1 MGIVSPAV
9 SDAPSDNPQTPSQLT
24 LWYSQP
30 GNNPE
35 NDGMAIGNGR
45 LGALVLGGYPKDEM
59 VFNEDSL
66 WTGGLDPSSDY
77 NKMGAYEKFGDVTI
91 NFDNAGAVSQYR
103 RSLDLTTAVA
113 SVNYVADGV
122 TYHRE
127 SFASH
132 PDNTIISRLTADRPH
147 SYSGTITL
155 NDGHT
160 GTISTDGN
168 AIVDSGRLP
177 NGEMYEARLAV
188 SADGGQLTVVG
199 TSIRFQGCT
208 SLIMVLGAATNY
220 VMDPTRRFLGND
232 PHERVKADVAAA
244 SAKSYDDLK
253 AAHIADYKSLFDR
266 VTIDLGSSTAEQQA
280 MPTNFRRTKD
290 GHGDD
295 PALESLL
302 FQYGRYLLIADSR
315 PGSLPANLNGLWC
328 DNHIICHCD
337 YHTNINIQMCYWPA
351 EVANLSECHMPFFD
365 LTDSQ
370 LPDWRTF
377 TAEDDKEYNAS
388 IPEDKVRGFD
398 IRTSHNIWGGQ
409 GWLPNRGAN
418 AWYCLHYWEHYAFTG
433 DTEFLKNRAYPIM
446 KEVCQYWQDHLKTLP
461 DGRLV
466 VPKGWSPEQPTGP
479 LDGTSYQ
486 QELVYNLFTNY
497 MAASDI
503 LGVDADYRKTISD
516 LRDKLLVP
524 AIGSRGQLQEWMKDQ
539 DSKEPNHRHTSHLLA
554 VYPGNQITLDGTPEL
569 AKAAKQSLIERGLTG
584 NTEWSF
590 VHRAAIWSRLGERE
604 SAHQLLASYVATAT
618 EPNLFGNCGSAEQDG
633 PSGFTAA
640 VAEMLL
646 QSQNGEID
654 LLPALPAAWP
664 TGSVKGLRAR
674 GGFTVDID
682 WKDRK
687 VTNYRITSAQA
698 LSVEVRSN
706 GEVKTIVSEKP

>member
-1 MGIVSPAV
+1 MLIVGMVSPAF
-9 SDAPSDNPQTPSQLT
+9 AGNPQGLSPLT

-45 LGALVLGGYPKDEM
+45 LGPLLLGGYPKDEM

-77 NKMGAYEKFGDVTI
+77 NKMGAYEKFGDITI
-91 NFDNAGAVSQYR
+91 NYDNAGQMSQYR

-113 SVNYVADGV
+113 SVSYVAGGV

-127 SFASH
+127 YFASH
-132 PDNTIISRLTADRPH
+132 PDHVIISRLTADKPN

-155 NDGHT
+155 NDGHA
-160 GTISTDGN
+160 GTITTDGN
-168 AIVDSGRLP
+168 TIIDSGRLP

-188 SADGGQLTVVG
+188 LADGGQLSVVG

-208 SLIMVLGAATNY
+208 SLTLVLGAGTNY
-220 VMDPTRRFLGND
+220 VMDSTRQFLGDD

-266 VTIDLGSSTAEQQA
+266 VTIDLGASTAEQQA
-280 MPTNFRRTKD
+280 MPTNVRRTKD
-290 GHGDD
+290 GRGDD
-295 PALESLL
+295 PAFESLL

-351 EVANLSECHMPFFD
+351 EVANLSECHLPFFD

-370 LPDWRTF
+370 LPPWRTF
-377 TAEDDKEYNAS
+377 TAQDDKEYNAPL
-388 IPEDKVRGFD
+388 PEDKVRGFD

-409 GWLPNRGAN
+409 GWLPDRAAN

-433 DTEFLKNRAYPIM
+433 DTEFLKSRAYPIM
-446 KEVCQYWQDHLKTLP
+446 KEVCQYWQDHLKALP

-466 VPKGWSPEQPTGP
+466 VPKGWSPEQPIGP

-497 MAASDI
+497 MAATEV

-539 DSKEPNHRHTSHLLA
+539 DSKEPHHRHTSHLLA

-569 AKAAKQSLIERGLTG
+569 AKAAKQSLIERGVTG

-590 VHRAAIWSRLGERE
+590 MHRAAIWSRLGEPE
-604 SAHQLLASYVATAT
+604 NAHQLLASYVATAT

-633 PSGFTAA
+633 PSGFTAT

-674 GGFTVDID
+674 GGLTVDMD
-682 WKDRK
+682 WKDGK
-687 VTNYRITSAQA
+687 VTSYRITSTGAS
-698 LSVEVRSN
+698 SVKVRSN